1 MAVGSENTGQFGT
14 YPRRGTG
21 NQRYPFSH
29 DSMLLNTTRTAPQTR
44 TYALGGMQ
52 AARKR
57 FGILTPIQNRI
68 SAIGAWPFRRPQA
81 H

>member
-1 MAVGSENTGQFGT
+1 MTIGSENTGKFGT
-14 YPRRGTG
+14 YPRRGAG
-21 NQRYPFSH
+21 NQRHPFSH
-29 DSMLLNTTRTAPQTR
+29 DSMLLNTTTTAPQTR

-57 FGILTPIQNRI
+57 FGTLTPIQNRI
-68 SAIGAWPFRRPQA
+68 PAIGAWPFRRSQA